1 MTEQPRIIVITGI
14 MASGKSTV
22 AQHLAERFERGVH
35 LRGDMFRRMIVK
47 GRLEM
52 QPEFS
57 EPAFEQLR
65 LRYRLA
71 AMTARGYADAG
82 FTVIYQ
88 DVILG
93 ALLNEVVAMLK
104 GVESTIPLHVVALCP
119 SVEAVAERD
128 RTRHKVAY
136 GSWSPAQLDY
146 IFRTETPHIGLWLDT
161 SLLTVS
167 ETVDSVLL
175 QLPDANV

>member
-1 MTEQPRIIVITGI
+1 MAEQPRIIVITGI

-22 AQHLAERFERGVH
+22 AQQLAERFERGVH
-35 LRGDMFRRMIVK
+35 LRGDLFRRMIVK

-57 EPAFEQLR
+57 EPAFAQLR

-71 AMTARGYADAG
+71 AMTSRAYAEAG

-93 ALLNEVVAMLK
+93 AVLNEVVAMLK
-104 GVESTIPLHVVALCP
+104 DAEATYRLHLVALCP
-119 SVEAVAERD
+119 SVEVVAERD

-136 GSWSPAQLDY
+136 GSWSPAQLDH

-161 SLLTVS
+161 SLLTVG
-167 ETVDSVLL
+167 ETVDLILSR
-175 QLPDANV
+175 LPDANI